1 MDKTSKGPSA
11 PQKSH
16 SLFQVYLRL
25 RPPQAGAA
33 VTERFLTVEP
43 APTDAEST
51 APTHITLNPP
61 NDRRRPVEKF
71 AFTQVFTEDATQLD
85 VFHCTNVVSLVE
97 GVLAPHGGDGTD
109 ALLATLGVSGSG
121 KSHTTLGSRS
131 QRGMTQLSLDV
142 IFRSIGK
149 NIVDIDSKP
158 DLEASINASDASEAS
173 ISSASTF
180 IESVYGDNSG
190 APRPSSRAPT
200 PLVRPLD
207 SFSPSVAFLA
217 ESSHQGLPQ
226 VSEPS
231 TPAHTSRLE
240 SVRLVCKEDYTAS
253 SPNTPD
259 LLLRQDWRALPLGN
273 AHSMTDRRRPLQTRA
288 ANTSTPYRSPLKHYM
303 GVTASARHKKRSAEP
318 FNLKGDS
325 IPPTP
330 RKLLSRPFALPQVPD
345 ISTVNVSSDPAA
357 EYVVLVSMY
366 EVYNDRIFDL
376 LTPPAKS
383 AATKEFRRRPLIF
396 KSTEQSPDR
405 KLVAGLRKV
414 ICSNLNQALMVLE
427 AGLHERRVA
436 GTGSNS
442 ASSRSHGFFSV
453 EVKKRPRPSSK
464 RHRSLWGGST
474 LTVVDLAGSERARDA
489 KTAGATLAEAGKI
502 NESLMYLG
510 QCLQMQSDV
519 GSNSKQAVVPFRQCR
534 LTELLFS
541 NSFPSPSSLSQS
553 QSIRRNPQ
561 NAVMIVTADP
571 HGDFNATSQILRYS
585 ALAREVTVPR
595 IPSITETIL
604 QANTSHPYAASQSS
618 GRNSNQAQS
627 YTSPL
632 SSPNQQFQRPPFFP
646 SGPLSPHV
654 RRNLTPH
661 SVTPS
666 EDRVTMENAA
676 LEIARLA
683 EETSHLREALA
694 REQEARRSAEAHLLN
709 MEDRMLELE
718 QAVRE
723 DCAAEYEERLAVEIS
738 RGKAA
743 MQMEAERGQQHWDR
757 KLEVFE
763 RSLGTHEAMAEAS
776 DDDDTINKEN
786 VLVENLEEENARL
799 RREVT
804 ILKRE
809 LIGRTP
815 SKRAPLAER
824 EDFAT
829 SVNSSPRSLQSG
841 RAGRKINENVQPEC
855 LQRRMESL
863 SLREGQDDLR
873 RVASANKIRA
883 NSRSRADPS
892 GSPVKRVRSRK
903 LTARK
908 WENVLGGGED
918 IL

>member
-1 MDKTSKGPSA
+1 
-11 PQKSH
+11 
-16 SLFQVYLRL
+16 
-25 RPPQAGAA
+25 
-33 VTERFLTVEP
+33 
-43 APTDAEST
+43 
-51 APTHITLNPP
+51 
-61 NDRRRPVEKF
+61 
-71 AFTQVFTEDATQLD
+71 
-85 VFHCTNVVSLVE
+85 
-97 GVLAPHGGDGTD
+97 
-109 ALLATLGVSGSG
+109 
-121 KSHTTLGSRS
+121 
-131 QRGMTQLSLDV
+131 MTQLSLDV

-149 NIVDIDSKP
+149 NLVDIDIKP
-158 DLEASINASDASEAS
+158 ELEASVNASDASEAS

-180 IESVYGDNSG
+180 IETVYGDPTG
-190 APRPSSRAPT
+190 APRASSRAPT
-200 PLVRPLD
+200 PLVRPHD
-207 SFSPSVAFLA
+207 FFSQPSAFTPVVCYP
-217 ESSHQGLPQ
+217 ELPQ

-231 TPAHTSRLE
+231 TPCRSSRPK
-240 SVRLVCKEDYTAS
+240 SVRLVRREDYTAS
-253 SPNTPD
+253 SPNTPER
-259 LLLRQDWRALPLGN
+259 LRRDWCAFPHGN
-273 AHSMTDRRRPLQTRA
+273 AHSMTDTRRPLEARV
-288 ANTSTPYRSPLKHYM
+288 ANVNTPYKSPSKHYM
-303 GVTASARHKKRSAEP
+303 GVTASTRRKKRSAEP

-330 RKLLSRPFALPQVPD
+330 RKLLNRPLALPQVPD
-345 ISTVNVSSDPAA
+345 ISTVNISSDPAA
-357 EYVVLVSMY
+357 EYLVLVSMY

-376 LTPPAKS
+376 LTPPVKS

-414 ICSNLNQALMVLE
+414 ICSNLNQALLVLE
-427 AGLHERRVA
+427 AGLHERRVS

-453 EVKKRPRPSSK
+453 EVKKRPRSSSK
-464 RHRSLWGGST
+464 RHQYLWGGST
-474 LTVVDLAGSERARDA
+474 LTIVDLAGSERARDA

-519 GSNSKQAVVPFRQCR
+519 GSNSKVSSPSGFRGSVTDIQLQQGVVPFRQCK

-561 NAVMIVTADP
+561 KAVMVVTADP

-604 QANTSHPYAASQSS
+604 QANAAHAYPAGQTW
-618 GRNSNQAQS
+618 GRNSNQTQ
-627 YTSPL
+627 PC
-632 SSPNQQFQRPPFFP
+632 SSPISSPTQQAQRSPFFP
-646 SGPLSPHV
+646 PGPLSPKVH
-654 RRNLTPH
+654 RTLTPH

-683 EETSHLREALA
+683 EETNHLRESLA
-694 REQEARRSAEAHLLN
+694 REQEARVSAEAHLLT
-709 MEDRMLELE
+709 MEDKMLELE
-718 QAVRE
+718 QVVRE
-723 DCAAEYEERLAVEIS
+723 DCAAEFDQRLAVELS
-738 RGKAA
+738 RWKAA
-743 MQMEAERGQQHWDR
+743 MQMAIERGEEHWDR

-763 RSLGTHEAMAEAS
+763 RSLEAQITVNEAS
-776 DDDDTINKEN
+776 DDDDDCIVNKEN
-786 VLVENLEEENARL
+786 VLVENLEQENARL

-809 LIGRTP
+809 LAGRTP

-824 EDFAT
+824 EDITT
-829 SVNSSPRSLQSG
+829 SANSSPRSVHSG
-841 RAGRKINENVQPEC
+841 RVGRKANDNAQPEG

-873 RVASANKIRA
+873 RVASANNSRA
-883 NSRSRADPS
+883 NSRSRADAS

-903 LTARK
+903 LTTRK
-908 WENVLGGGED
+908 WEGVLDDED
-918 IL
+918 DIF